1 MGWHIDS
8 SQKPSV
14 RVFTSQAL
22 LKWHTFWIIDL
33 EFSSGLLKQFMED
46 AEAFTEDVRLAETY
60 QEVTDVS
67 QHILA
72 VLQVFNTVLSCLRSS
87 SKSGTSSVSFL
98 PPESTTWFDIV
109 FQVRRTHKQYSLI
122 KSLGNN
128 CIEKSLHKCCQ
139 HFWPDCTTLWGVPKK
154 KRRYQFPLRKP
165 IFKGYWS
172 HTPPLNLTQKLTA
185 YLATNPFAFQACNLC
200 RNFLWV

>member
-1 MGWHIDS
+1 MLINFQVDILVGWHIDS

-60 QEVTDVS
+60 QEVTDVC

-109 FQVRRTHKQYSLI
+109 FQVRRS
-122 KSLGNN
+122 
-128 CIEKSLHKCCQ
+128 
-139 HFWPDCTTLWGVPKK
+139 
-154 KRRYQFPLRKP
+154 
-165 IFKGYWS
+165 
-172 HTPPLNLTQKLTA
+172 
-185 YLATNPFAFQACNLC
+185 
-200 RNFLWV
+200 